1 MATLQVVPSVGAR
14 LGERI
19 NPVGVEMAEATI
31 LIIEDDDELR
41 EVIEAKLTK
50 EGFAVS
56 GVADGNAGRE
66 ALGRDQ
72 PDLIILDLILPDVEG
87 LTLCREV
94 RESSDVLILILTGRT
109 DEIDEVMGLE
119 TGADDYVTKPFSL
132 RALTARIRA
141 LLRRQ
146 RRLAEV
152 EAPLPAGAI
161 TPHARDGEIWVD
173 ELVSEEDSRE
183 PETPGGAG
191 LPLARRG
198 DLWRIDQR
206 WHLMSTPK
214 PPVNEAELRRNS
226 MGIVDAGYIVEI
238 LGDADWIGMVKEV
251 YLHDATTV
259 DAVDQPIAHGYLIG
273 DTAKSAELLQEGKP
287 S

>member
-1 MATLQVVPSVGAR
+1 VGAR
-14 LGERI
+14 QGKRI
-19 NPVGVEMAEATI
+19 KPVGVEMPEATI
-31 LIIEDDDELR
+31 LIIEDDEELR

-56 GVADGNAGRE
+56 GAADGKAGRE
-66 ALGRDQ
+66 ALHRDQ

-146 RRLAEV
+146 RRIAEGEV
-152 EAPLPAGAI
+152 SLPAGAI
-161 TPHARDGEIWVD
+161 APHARDSDIWVD
-173 ELVSEEDSRE
+173 ALVSGEGSRE
-183 PETPGGAG
+183 PETPGGVGLALAG
-191 LPLARRG
+191 RG

-206 WHLMSTPK
+206 WHLMSEPK
-214 PPVNEAELRRNS
+214 PPVNEAELGRNS
-226 MGIVDAGYIVEI
+226 MGIVDGGYIVEM

-251 YLHDATTV
+251 YLYDATTV
-259 DAVDQPIAHGYLIG
+259 DAVDQPIAHGYLVG
-273 DTAKSAELLQEGKP
+273 DTVKSAELMAEGKAP
-287 S
+287 

>member
-1 MATLQVVPSVGAR
+1 VGAR
-14 LGERI
+14 LGEPI
-19 NPVGVEMAEATI
+19 KPVGVKMPEATI

-41 EVIEAKLTK
+41 DVIEAKLTK

-56 GVADGNAGRE
+56 GAADGKAGWK
-66 ALGRDQ
+66 ALRRDQ

-87 LTLCREV
+87 LTLCREL
-94 RESSDVLILILTGRT
+94 REYSDALILILTGRT

-146 RRLAEV
+146 RRIAEV
-152 EAPLPAGAI
+152 EVPLPAGAI
-161 TPHARDGEIWVD
+161 APHVRDGEIWVD
-173 ELVSEEDSRE
+173 ELVSEEDSQE
-183 PETPGGAG
+183 PETPGAAG

-206 WHLMSTPK
+206 WHLLGK
-214 PPVNEAELRRNS
+214 PTSPVNEAELRRNS

-238 LGDADWIGMVKEV
+238 LGDADWIGIVKEV
-251 YLHDATTV
+251 YLYDATTV
-259 DAVDQPIAHGYLIG
+259 DAVGQPIAHGYLVS
-273 DTAKSAELLQEGKP
+273 DMVKRAELLEAGKHP
-287 S
+287 

>member
-1 MATLQVVPSVGAR
+1 MGAR
-14 LGERI
+14 QGERI
-19 NPVGVEMAEATI
+19 KPVGMEMAEAKI

-56 GVADGNAGRE
+56 GAATGNAGRE
-66 ALGRDQ
+66 ALRRDQ

-87 LTLCREV
+87 LTLCREL
-94 RESSDVLILILTGRT
+94 REYSDALILILTGRT

-146 RRLAEV
+146 RRRAEV
-152 EAPLPAGAI
+152 EVPLPAGAI
-161 TPHARDGEIWVD
+161 APHARDGEIWVD

-206 WHLMSTPK
+206 WHLMSK
-214 PPVNEAELRRNS
+214 PRSPVNEAELRRNS
-226 MGIVDAGYIVEI
+226 MGIVDAGYIVEV
-238 LGDADWIGMVKEV
+238 LGDADWIGIVKEV
-251 YLHDATTV
+251 YLYDATTV
-259 DAVDQPIAHGYLIG
+259 DAVDQHIAHGYLIS
-273 DTAKSAELLQEGKP
+273 DSAKCAELLQEGKP